1 MASCNFIG
9 LVKIY
14 GEDVLQYIKGC
25 EFHFRDSVNRH
36 ANKFG
41 DESETFKKYALQLLT
56 SSTPEAY
63 EISCQQLKSFINTT
77 ANTETCHHWLNWWNS
92 RKEFIFCSFTS
103 KEARSSNLAEI
114 IHAGWKHRER
124 MGVGLVEVCLFDTL
138 DSLLFESQIEGLAT
152 GFFQGGDGPC
162 QGKLSSA
169 REEKDILLAE
179 DIGRDFLDFGNR
191 ITSPENKKKLFTKAN
206 EDCNSPKRKKN
217 DRYMLEKRIETV
229 KAHAGNIKVTNTTI
243 LLKGSTILLVV
254 RQEELVMLPRFVA
267 PPHLLV
273 LIFGKMVRRFFANTY
288 LF

>member
-1 MASCNFIG
+1 MAE
-9 LVKIY
+9 V
-14 GEDVLQYIKGC
+14 
-25 EFHFRDSVNRH
+25 
-36 ANKFG
+36 
-41 DESETFKKYALQLLT
+41 
-56 SSTPEAY
+56 
-63 EISCQQLKSFINTT
+63 
-77 ANTETCHHWLNWWNS
+77 
-92 RKEFIFCSFTS
+92 
-103 KEARSSNLAEI
+103 

-124 MGVGLVEVCLFDTL
+124 MGVGLVEACLFDTR

-152 GFFQGGDGPC
+152 GSFPGGDDPC

-179 DIGRDFLDFGNR
+179 DIGRDLLDFGNR
-191 ITSPENKKKLFTKAN
+191 ITSLFTKAN
-206 EDCNSPKRKKN
+206 EDCNSQKRKKN

-254 RQEELVMLPRFVA
+254 GQEELVMLPRFVA

>member
-1 MASCNFIG
+1 
-9 LVKIY
+9 
-14 GEDVLQYIKGC
+14 
-25 EFHFRDSVNRH
+25 
-36 ANKFG
+36 
-41 DESETFKKYALQLLT
+41 
-56 SSTPEAY
+56 
-63 EISCQQLKSFINTT
+63 
-77 ANTETCHHWLNWWNS
+77 
-92 RKEFIFCSFTS
+92 
-103 KEARSSNLAEI
+103 
-114 IHAGWKHRER
+114 
-124 MGVGLVEVCLFDTL
+124 MGVGLVEAFLFDTQ
-138 DSLLFESQIEGLAT
+138 DSLLFESQIESLAT
-152 GFFQGGDGPC
+152 GSFPGGDDPC

-179 DIGRDFLDFGNR
+179 DIERDFLDFGNR